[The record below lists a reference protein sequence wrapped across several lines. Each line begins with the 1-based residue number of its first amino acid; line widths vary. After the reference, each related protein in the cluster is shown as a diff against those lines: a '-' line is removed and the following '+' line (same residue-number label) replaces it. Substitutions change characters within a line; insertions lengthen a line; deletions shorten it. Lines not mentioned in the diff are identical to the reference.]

1 MKNSVNNK
9 IIEDVLASFKMDYID
24 VPVAVIDVVKGNLEI
39 NKEKKFILVKK
50 EKSNDFGRK

>member
-24 VPVAVIDVVKGNLEI
+24 VPEALLCNYSLSHPGSHSTSFRL
-39 NKEKKFILVKK
+39 L
-50 EKSNDFGRK
+50 